1 MDYFIQFIYSFFA
14 TLAFNVLLQAPKR
27 VYVINATIG
36 AFSWILYKYLVALTG
51 QTVFASMICGLY
63 IGLFAG
69 IFAINKKIP
78 AITIYLPSLIP
89 LVPGS
94 GIYYTMYYFI
104 TQDLDQ
110 ASSKSVETILM
121 ALSLAAGIFIA
132 TNLVNILNRIY
143 RIKIKRQ

>member
-1 MDYFIQFIYSFFA
+1 MIYILQFIYSFFA

-27 VYVINATIG
+27 VYILNATIG
-36 AFSWILYKYLVALTG
+36 AFSWIIYKYLVSLTG
-51 QTVFASMICGLY
+51 QTVFASMISGLF

-69 IFAINKKIP
+69 IFAIIKRIP

-89 LVPGS
+89 LVPGT

-110 ASSKSVETILM
+110 ASAKGVETFLM
-121 ALSLAAGIFIA
+121 AMSLATGIFIA

-143 RIKIKRQ
+143 RLKIKHQ

>member
-1 MDYFIQFIYSFFA
+1 MSYILQFIYSFFA

-27 VYVINATIG
+27 VYILNAIIG
-36 AFSWILYKYLVALTG
+36 ALSWIIYKYLVSLTG
-51 QTVFASMICGLY
+51 QTVFASMIAGLF

-69 IFAINKKIP
+69 VFAIIKRIP

-89 LVPGS
+89 LVPGT

-110 ASSKSVETILM
+110 ASAKGVETILM
-121 ALSLAAGIFIA
+121 AMSLATGIFIA
-132 TNLVNILNRIY
+132 TNLVNIFNRIY
-143 RIKIKRQ
+143 RMKIKRQ

>member
-1 MDYFIQFIYSFFA
+1 MIYILQFIYSFFA
-14 TLAFNVLLQAPKR
+14 TLSFNVLLQAPKR
-27 VYVINATIG
+27 VYILNSFIG
-36 AFSWILYKYLVALTG
+36 AFSWIIYKYIVSISH

-69 IFAINKKIP
+69 IFAILKKIP

-104 TQDLDQ
+104 SQDFER
-110 ASSKSVETILM
+110 ASSKGVETVLM
-121 ALSLAAGIFIA
+121 AISLAAGIFIT
-132 TNLVNILNRIY
+132 TNIVNILNRIY
-143 RIKIKRQ
+143 RLKIKH

>member
-1 MDYFIQFIYSFFA
+1 MIYIIQFVYSFFA

-27 VYVINATIG
+27 VYILNATIG
-36 AFSWILYKYLVALTG
+36 ACSWIIYKYLVSLTG
-51 QTVFASMICGLY
+51 QTVFASMISGLF

-69 IFAINKKIP
+69 IFAIIKRIP

-89 LVPGS
+89 LVPGT

-110 ASSKSVETILM
+110 ASAKGVETILM
-121 ALSLAAGIFIA
+121 AMSLATGIFIA
-132 TNLVNILNRIY
+132 TNLVNIFNRIY
-143 RIKIKRQ
+143 RMKIKRQ